1 MKNNSLL
8 FLMLLPA
15 FSLFSQ
21 NYMISFSGS
30 GETTVIDSVIVYN
43 FQQNISLTL
52 QGNDT
57 LHLVENLGIGQP
69 SRHKPINIYPNPTA
83 NSSRLELFCYRA
95 EKAVLQVYNT
105 SGILIY
111 QEGLLVEQGDNTF
124 TLEGLRQGNYLIR
137 INSPSEEYSGQLI
150 AAGSGSGPVKLTKN
164 STVSFKSLP
173 TDDKNAGSIIQ
184 MLYHSGERILLKSF
198 AGPYIH
204 IKSIIPAGNEL
215 VNFEIIPCVDGDGNY
230 YPVTTIG
237 TQLWMAEYLKTTS
250 FTDGSPLT
258 LITDNTT
265 WVDYSLP
272 AYCWFNNDEITYKQ
286 SMGGIY
292 NWYAASSSNICP
304 VGWHVPTDEDWKI
317 LEGTVDTQFGVG
329 HTEWN
334 KSSWRGF
341 DAGCNLRARGIW
353 TQSLPGCETDY
364 FGFSAIPTGGRS
376 YISGTFGTGTNWNY
390 IWASDDIDE
399 LNGIARHLHSSY
411 HGVRRTNQAKA
422 EGASARCVKYI
433 DNRKN

>member
-164 STVSFKSLP
+164 STVSLKSLP

-198 AGPYIH
+198 AG
-204 IKSIIPAGNEL
+204 
-215 VNFEIIPCVDGDGNY
+215 
-230 YPVTTIG
+230 
-237 TQLWMAEYLKTTS
+237 
-250 FTDGSPLT
+250 
-258 LITDNTT
+258 
-265 WVDYSLP
+265 
-272 AYCWFNNDEITYKQ
+272 
-286 SMGGIY
+286 
-292 NWYAASSSNICP
+292 
-304 VGWHVPTDEDWKI
+304 
-317 LEGTVDTQFGVG
+317 
-329 HTEWN
+329 
-334 KSSWRGF
+334 
-341 DAGCNLRARGIW
+341 
-353 TQSLPGCETDY
+353 
-364 FGFSAIPTGGRS
+364 
-376 YISGTFGTGTNWNY
+376 
-390 IWASDDIDE
+390 
-399 LNGIARHLHSSY
+399 
-411 HGVRRTNQAKA
+411 
-422 EGASARCVKYI
+422 
-433 DNRKN
+433 